1 MVMKGLV
8 YKSTGSWYKVR
19 DNNGNFIVCRLKGKL
34 RIKGLKVTNPVS
46 VGDIVDFEMEK
57 GKETGLISKINNRK
71 NYLIRKSVNLSKQYH
86 IIASNIDQA
95 VLVATV
101 TQPNT
106 LNEFIDRFLVSVTAY
121 NIPAIIL
128 VNKLDLYKDEHLE
141 HLADWNSI
149 YQKAGYTIL
158 PISVEKEIN
167 LDKVKTLFHKKTTVL
182 SGNSGVGKSSLLKK
196 LLPNE
201 EIAVKEISEIHQQGV
216 HTTTFAEM
224 YDLPNGGN
232 LIDTPG
238 IRGIGV
244 VDIEPEELS
253 NYFPEFLK
261 LKPQCKFN
269 NCVHINE
276 PHCAVKSALEDG
288 EIALS
293 RYNSYLNIFNND
305 QEENYR

>member
-1 MVMKGLV
+1 MKGLV

-19 DNNGNFIVCRLKGKL
+19 NDNGNFIVCRLKGKL

-46 VGDIVDFEMEK
+46 VGDIVDIEMEK
-57 GKETGLISKINNRK
+57 GKETGLISKIDSRK

-121 NIPAIIL
+121 NIPAVIL
-128 VNKLDLYKDEHLE
+128 VNKLDVYEDEHLNR
-141 HLADWNSI
+141 LADWNSI
-149 YQKAGYTIL
+149 YTNAGYTIL

-167 LDKVKTLFHKKTTVL
+167 LDKVKKLFQGKTTVL

-201 EIAVKEISEIHQQGV
+201 EIAVKEISEMHQQGV

-224 YDLPNGGN
+224 YDLPNGGH

-244 VDIEPEELS
+244 VDIEPKELS

-261 LKPQCKFN
+261 LKPFCKFN

-276 PHCAVKSALEDG
+276 PSCAVKKALDEG
-288 EIALS
+288 KIALS
-293 RYNSYLNIFNND
+293 RYNSYLSIFNND

>member
-1 MVMKGLV
+1 MKGLV

-19 DNNGNFIVCRLKGKL
+19 NSSGNFIVCRLKGKL

-46 VGDIVDFEMEK
+46 VGDIVEIEMEK
-57 GKETGLISKINNRK
+57 GKETGLISKIDSRK
-71 NYLIRKSVNLSKQYH
+71 NYFIRKSVNLSKQYH

-95 VLVATV
+95 VLIATV

-106 LNEFIDRFLVSVTAY
+106 LSEFIDRFLVSVTAY
-121 NIPAIIL
+121 NIPAVIL
-128 VNKLDLYKDEHLE
+128 VNKLDVYEDEHLNQ
-141 HLADWNSI
+141 LADWNFI
-149 YQKAGYTIL
+149 YQNAGYTIL

-167 LDKVKTLFHKKTTVL
+167 LDKVKTLFQGKTTVL

-201 EIAVKEISEIHQQGV
+201 EIAIKEISEMHQQGV

-224 YDLPNGGN
+224 YDLPSGGH

-244 VDIEPEELS
+244 VDIEPKELS

-261 LKPQCKFN
+261 LKPFCKFN

-276 PHCAVKSALEDG
+276 PNCAVKKALDEG

-293 RYNSYLNIFNND
+293 RYNSYLSIFNND

>member
-1 MVMKGLV
+1 MKGLV

-19 DNNGNFIVCRLKGKL
+19 NNNGNFIVCRLKGKL

-46 VGDIVDFEMEK
+46 VGDIVDIEMEK
-57 GKETGLISKINNRK
+57 GKETGLISKIDSRK

-121 NIPAIIL
+121 NIPAVIL
-128 VNKLDLYKDEHLE
+128 VNKLDVYEDEHL
-141 HLADWNSI
+141 HRLADWNSI
-149 YQKAGYTIL
+149 YTNAGYTIL

-167 LDKVKTLFHKKTTVL
+167 LDKVKKLFQGKTTVL

-201 EIAVKEISEIHQQGV
+201 DITVKEISEMHQQGV

-224 YDLPNGGN
+224 YDLPNGGH

-238 IRGIGV
+238 IRGIGI
-244 VDIEPEELS
+244 VDIKPEELS

-261 LKPQCKFN
+261 LKLSCKFN

-276 PHCAVKSALEDG
+276 PNCAVKTALG
-288 EIALS
+288 KGQIALS
-293 RYNSYLNIFNND
+293 RYNSYLRIFNND

>member
-1 MVMKGLV
+1 MKGLV

-19 DNNGNFIVCRLKGKL
+19 DEQGKFIDCRLKGKF

-46 VGDIVDFEMEK
+46 VGDFVDFEEEE
-57 GKETGLISKINNRK
+57 GKETGVISKIHERD

-86 IIASNIDQA
+86 ILASNIDQA
-95 VLVATV
+95 VLVATI
-101 TQPNT
+101 TQPDT

-128 VNKLDLYKDEHLE
+128 VNKLDIYEEHHLE
-141 HLADWNSI
+141 QLADWDMI
-149 YQKAGYTIL
+149 YSEVGYKVI
-158 PISVEKEIN
+158 PISVEKGIN
-167 LDKVKTLFHKKTTVL
+167 LDEVKQLFKNKRTVL
-182 SGNSGVGKSSLLKK
+182 SGNSGVGKSSLLQS
-196 LLPNE
+196 LVPDL
-201 EIAVKEISEIHQQGV
+201 EIAVGEISEMHQQGV

-224 YDLPNGGN
+224 FDLPDGGH

-238 IRGIGV
+238 IRGLGI
-244 VDIEPEELS
+244 VDIEPEELG

-261 LKPQCKFN
+261 LKSDCKFN

-276 PHCAVKSALEDG
+276 PKCAIKDALEKGD
-288 EIALS
+288 IAPE
-293 RYNSYLNIFNND
+293 RYNSYLSIFNND

>member
-1 MVMKGLV
+1 MKGLV
-8 YKSTGSWYKVR
+8 YKSTGSWYKVK
-19 DNNGNFIVCRLKGKL
+19 DEEGNFFECRLKGKF

-46 VGDIVDFEMEK
+46 VGDVVDFEIEE
-57 GKETGLISKINNRK
+57 GKETGIISKIEDRE

-86 IIASNIDQA
+86 ILAANVDQA

-101 TQPNT
+101 TQPDT

-121 NIPAIIL
+121 NIPAVII
-128 VNKLDLYKDEHLE
+128 VNKLDVYKDKHLE
-141 HLADWNSI
+141 QLADWDII
-149 YQKAGYTIL
+149 YSEAGYSVL
-158 PISVEKEIN
+158 PISVEKGIN
-167 LDKVKTLFHKKTTVL
+167 IDKVQELFKGKTTVL

-196 LLPNE
+196 LIPDL
-201 EIAVKEISEIHQQGV
+201 EIAVKEISEMHQQGV

-224 YDLPNGGN
+224 YDLPFGGH

-238 IRGIGV
+238 IRGLGV

-261 LKPQCKFN
+261 LKPDCKFN

-276 PHCAVKSALEDG
+276 PHCAVKDALEEG
-288 EIALS
+288 EIAPE
-293 RYNSYLNIFNND
+293 RYNSYLSIYNND
-305 QEENYR
+305 QDENYR

>member
-1 MVMKGLV
+1 MKGLV

-19 DNNGNFIVCRLKGKL
+19 SHKGNFIVCRLKGKL

-46 VGDIVDFEMEK
+46 VGDIVEIEMEK
-57 GKETGLISKINNRK
+57 GKETGLISKIDTRK

-121 NIPAIIL
+121 NIPAVIL
-128 VNKLDLYKDEHLE
+128 VNKLDIYEDEHLNR
-141 HLADWNSI
+141 LADWNSI
-149 YQKAGYTIL
+149 YTNAGYTIL

-167 LDKVKTLFHKKTTVL
+167 LDKVKKLFKGKTTVL

-201 EIAVKEISEIHQQGV
+201 EIAVKEISEMHQQGV

-224 YDLPNGGN
+224 YDLPNGGH

-244 VDIEPEELS
+244 VDIEPKELS

-261 LKPQCKFN
+261 LKPFCKFN

-276 PHCAVKSALEDG
+276 PNCAVKKALDEG

-293 RYNSYLNIFNND
+293 RYNSYLSIFNND

>member
-1 MVMKGLV
+1 MKGLV

-19 DNNGNFIVCRLKGKL
+19 SSSGNFIVCRLKGKL
-34 RIKGLKVTNPVS
+34 RIKGLQVTNPIS
-46 VGDIVDFEMEK
+46 VGDIVEVEMEK
-57 GKETGLISKINNRK
+57 GKETGLISKIDSRK

-95 VLVATV
+95 VLLATV
-101 TQPNT
+101 TQPTT
-106 LNEFIDRFLVSVTAY
+106 LSEFIDRFLVSVTAY
-121 NIPAIIL
+121 NIPAVIL
-128 VNKLDLYKDEHLE
+128 VNKIDVYEDEHLNQ
-141 HLADWNSI
+141 LADWNFI
-149 YQKAGYTIL
+149 YENAGYTIL

-167 LDKVKTLFHKKTTVL
+167 LDKVKTLFQGKTTVL

-201 EIAVKEISEIHQQGV
+201 DIAIKEISEMHQQGV

-224 YDLPNGGN
+224 YDLPNGGH

-244 VDIEPEELS
+244 VDIEPEELG

-261 LKPQCKFN
+261 LKPICKFN

-276 PHCAVKSALEDG
+276 PSCAVKKALDEG

-293 RYNSYLNIFNND
+293 RYNSYLSIFNND